1 MLHIKLLIQ
10 RLVYVPWLLA
20 AGLVLGW
27 SGEAAAQTLTASFE
41 ALPAS
46 HDGSE
51 FTFELHFSEEIEM
64 SYVNLRDDVLDVTGG
79 VVTRARRLVQDS
91 NLGWEIA
98 IVPEPNVDVSIALPP
113 TVDCAAASAVCTA
126 DSRALSS
133 GIAAL
138 VPGLPVAPTNVVA
151 IFADGV
157 AFCDLGT
164 NGNQPRSKHLPGEIQ
179 GAGDYGLE
187 ARRSRTKNKRCK

>member
-1 MLHIKLLIQ
+1 MLHIKLLMQ

-64 SYVNLRDDVLDVTGG
+64 SFVNLRGR
-79 VVTRARRLVQDS
+79 RARRDRRRGDTGAA
-91 NLGWEIA
+91 LGAGQQHRLGDRHCAGAERGTCPI
-98 IVPEPNVDVSIALPP
+98 SLPP

-126 DSRALSS
+126 DNRALSS
-133 GIAAL
+133 GLAAICARIA
-138 VPGLPVAPTNVVA
+138 
-151 IFADGV
+151 
-157 AFCDLGT
+157 
-164 NGNQPRSKHLPGEIQ
+164 RSAHQCG
-179 GAGDYGLE
+179 GDIC
-187 ARRSRTKNKRCK
+187 KRECFP